1 MTTILTFNEFK
12 RMFYIYTIEKSKIT
26 FNEAYELFDDLNCLY
41 ELTQTEF
48 IELCDQFDEDKNQL
62 MDATELYEIYK
73 KQLEKN
79 KWD

>member
-12 RMFYIYTIEKSKIT
+12 RMFYIYAIGRSKIT

>member
-12 RMFYIYTIEKSKIT
+12 RMFYIYTIGKSKIT